1 MSITRTEALV
11 ELLAAQLKNT
21 KLGILVRSV
30 EGIEPNSIV
39 ASLVSKLGEE
49 LSCAS
54 SGYPRSTLPGIEDA
68 VEWRGHADKAGRM
81 VVFVRSDAPKMHSL
95 ADLDVVTPRDVARS
109 ICALAETKLANN
121 DPHHRFWKTLSE
133 LVDTIP
139 LGMLEDYVSSL
150 QSSQDPDLGDELW
163 RIGFLPDR
171 KVLDAAIPNLG
182 ERLAKNR
189 NLLSRIGQLSE
200 ESRKRLGAVLVTD
213 HPDAAELKK
222 AYRQVMAFFRRG
234 DAERLSELDYEVVER
249 LLEAGKR
256 PKPPIPDID
265 SDDDDDHPPEGPIK
279 GEQLVRTI
287 ADQFI
292 GGGHDVLSEIAD
304 HIQKVL
310 SEPDAPAEVSP
321 ESFGGQSVQ
330 FKPSNELLG
339 LNKLIGLACLDG
351 AWGGHLT
358 TSKSD
363 IKSAVKAASPDDFV
377 PYRPTDP
384 EQGTGSQS
392 LFDLV
397 RALSEFLEGGEV
409 ITTALDSLLEHR
421 SKLLNH
427 LSVLLANPLA
437 LFGGRPEV
445 VENLNGYL
453 NSFGQILHAVK
464 QNYANLTA
472 EDQQVTEF
480 VCGELLR
487 LDVIHIQTPTEW
499 KALLTP
505 LHPFH
510 LWRFREII
518 NALGEGYEHA
528 DDEIEQLR
536 RALPRLPHLLHFV
549 VFSQSVGAG
558 DIHLPQ
564 SGAIELL
571 PTYENKTNRYL
582 GLDGLESLPNV
593 LSRWVDFAPYSEVD
607 VKLSV
612 VDPPDIPATV
622 LHAYDFLRKS
632 GRDRSRG
639 ISLNIY
645 LGRGQDPTA
654 EMLRLDLVNEHEEL
668 GQLIA
673 GGRLRIRMESFES
686 LADLETRLG
695 RSPSHVVF
703 AFDQSHYQLGNASR
717 AKALVVSPLVV
728 TYEYTYSKTIKV
740 GEIAPSSEAHDGLFG
755 DYHFFVERAA
765 RLPAGQQLRLRTQ
778 ASRTVA
784 SINGLLES
792 GATRWLAVADRVLTP
807 YAPTNAVPLTEHRVG
822 SRELGVWASKDSYAV
837 QRLVQLLRRYNL
849 NPSTSKVAALL
860 KTYGHI
866 AANGILSLPLVGGSS
881 GARDIAEKGLLGT
894 LVASTWYQQ
903 QYPDSLVAALDSSL
917 ARDWLC
923 KRHPDRT
930 ADRAD
935 LVGIRIENEI
945 VIVEPIE
952 VKSRKDDEAAHVS
965 REAGSNRLVG
975 KAIDQLE
982 SMIELLEPIFGLQPP
997 VALFTSARREA
1008 LKYQLFREC
1017 FRDSHSDES
1026 REKWFDRLKLLFANS
1041 GQSSVEVRGLALH
1054 VNFEE
1059 SGLDESATDPDRPL
1073 RLVRLKTPSIQEIV
1087 SETTSP
1093 VAYVDR
1099 SEETSPVESEDGHDA
1114 DASGESTTKA
1124 VKESRSQTD
1133 DKPQPSEPPA
1143 TNGEIERESMP
1154 ITVSAN
1160 EVDPEEAAE
1169 ISRSFLRACNAY
1181 RVTLDSCDPK
1191 RAILGPTVWRFY
1203 FRLKAPQTL
1212 SGLRGKLE
1220 DIGRE
1225 MGRSGLIVTTI
1236 QNSRDLALD
1245 IPRAER
1251 APVPFVNY
1259 IGQLSAIESI
1269 EQLPILIGVTPEGE
1283 HIQRDL
1289 SEQPHLLVGGT
1300 TGSGKSVFLYSL
1312 ILALLHRH
1320 PGPSDMQ
1327 LMLSS
1332 SKAEDF
1338 IFFNGLPQV
1347 LTGSIIADASIAA
1360 QTLQGQV
1367 VQEMQ
1372 RRGDLFQTSRCRDI
1386 KEYNRKNP
1394 SSPVEPLVVIVDE
1407 FADLADQFG
1416 SNRAAKDAFYTAIRQ
1431 IAQAGRSRGIHLVL
1445 CTQRPSADLVP
1456 TNIRTNLNARV
1467 ALSMNDG
1474 TASRMILDEN
1484 GAENLQRHGDMLF
1497 KENAVLLRA
1506 QGYFVTTEDIEDFL
1520 GRI

>member
-1 MSITRTEALV
+1 MSITRAEALT
-11 ELLAAQLKNT
+11 ELLASQLKST

-30 EGIEPNSIV
+30 EGIEPESVV
-39 ASLVSKLGEE
+39 AGVSSLLGEE
-49 LSCAS
+49 LYCAS
-54 SGYPRSTLPGIEDA
+54 SGYPASTLPGIEDA
-68 VEWRGHADKAGRM
+68 VEWRGHAEKAGRM

-109 ICALAETKLANN
+109 ICSLAEATLAYN

-139 LGMLEDYVSSL
+139 LGMLEDYISAL
-150 QSSQDPDLGDELW
+150 QGSRERDLGGELW

-171 KVLDAAIPNLG
+171 KVLDAAIPSLCD
-182 ERLAKNR
+182 RLAKNR
-189 NLLSRIGQLSE
+189 TLLSRIGQLSE

-213 HPDAAELKK
+213 RPDASELKK
-222 AYRQVMAFFRRG
+222 AYRLVMAFFRRG
-234 DAERLSELDYEVVER
+234 DAERLAELDFEIVEQ
-249 LLEAGKR
+249 LIEAGKR
-256 PKPPIPDID
+256 PKPSTPDPD
-265 SDDDDDHPPEGPIK
+265 NDEGDHPPEGPIK

-292 GGGHDVLSEIAD
+292 GGGQDVLAEIAD
-304 HIQKVL
+304 HIERVL

-321 ESFGGQSVQ
+321 ESFAGQSVQ
-330 FKPSNELLG
+330 YRPSNELIG
-339 LNKLIGLACLDG
+339 LNKLVGLACLDG
-351 AWGGHLT
+351 AWGGHLRT
-358 TSKSD
+358 NKSD
-363 IKSAVKAASPDDFV
+363 IKSAVKVASPDDFV
-377 PYRPTDP
+377 PYLPTDP

-392 LFDLV
+392 LFDLI
-397 RALSEFLEGGEV
+397 RALSDYLEGGEV
-409 ITTALDSLLEHR
+409 IKVALDSLIEHR
-421 SKLLNH
+421 SRLLEH
-427 LSVLLANPLA
+427 LSVLLANPLS

-445 VENLNGYL
+445 VKSLNGYL
-453 NSFGQILHAVK
+453 NSYGQILHVVK

-518 NALGEGYEHA
+518 NALGEGHEHA
-528 DDEIEQLR
+528 EDEIEQLR

-564 SGAIELL
+564 SGTIELL

-582 GLDGLESLPNV
+582 GLDGLESLPNI

-632 GRDRSRG
+632 GRNRSRG
-639 ISLNIY
+639 MSLNVY

-673 GGRLRIRMESFES
+673 DGHLRIRMESFDS
-686 LADLETRLG
+686 LGDLESRLSQ
-695 RSPSHVVF
+695 SPSHVVF
-703 AFDQSHYQLGNASR
+703 AFDQSHYHLGNASR
-717 AKALVVSPLVV
+717 AIALVVSPLVV

-822 SRELGVWASKDSYAV
+822 NRELGVWASKDSYAV
-837 QRLVQLLRRYNL
+837 QRLVLMLRRYNL

-860 KTYGHI
+860 KTYGHV

-881 GARDIAEKGLLGT
+881 GTRETAEKGLLGT

-903 QYPDSLVAALDSSL
+903 EYPDSLVAALDSSL

-935 LVGIRIENEI
+935 LVGIRLENET

-965 REAGSNRLVG
+965 REGGSSRLVG

-982 SMIELLEPIFGLQPP
+982 SMIELLEPIFGLRPP

-1017 FRDSHSDES
+1017 FRESHSDES
-1026 REKWFDRLKLLFANS
+1026 RERWFDRLKALFTVS
-1041 GQSSVEVRGLALH
+1041 GQSSVEVRGLALN

-1059 SGLDESATDPDRPL
+1059 SGSDESAADPDRPL
-1073 RLVRLKTPSIQEIV
+1073 RLVRLKTPTIQGIV
-1087 SETTSP
+1087 SESLPTESCTPDDGSSPNEAGGDQGGTDPCEHPSNVADDSSITT
-1093 VAYVDR
+1093 
-1099 SEETSPVESEDGHDA
+1099 DA
-1114 DASGESTTKA
+1114 DTEATELSTDSEFEGEST
-1124 VKESRSQTD
+1124 
-1133 DKPQPSEPPA
+1133 
-1143 TNGEIERESMP
+1143 P
-1154 ITVSAN
+1154 IAVSAN
-1160 EVDPEEAAE
+1160 DVDPEEAAE

-1245 IPRAER
+1245 IPRAAR
-1251 APVPFVNY
+1251 APVPFLNY
-1259 IGQLSAIESI
+1259 IGQLSTIQSI

-1320 PGPSDMQ
+1320 PGSADMQ

-1347 LTGSIIADASIAA
+1347 LTGSVIADASMAA
-1360 QTLQGQV
+1360 QTLQIQV

-1386 KEYNRKNP
+1386 KEYNRKNR

-1506 QGYFVTTEDIEDFL
+1506 QGYFVTTEDIEDKL
-1520 GRI
+1520 ERM